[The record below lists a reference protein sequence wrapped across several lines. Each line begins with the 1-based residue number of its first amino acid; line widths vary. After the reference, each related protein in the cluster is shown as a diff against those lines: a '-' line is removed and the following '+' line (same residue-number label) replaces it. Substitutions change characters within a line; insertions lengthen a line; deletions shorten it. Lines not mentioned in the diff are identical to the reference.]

1 MQFQLFKERNFSDYI
16 NDTFQFFKIHGKHF
30 FKTFFTVNGIPLLI
44 ATVLV
49 YFFSKI
55 YMDFIF
61 TNISNPDGNRPED
74 AFGNF
79 FNENF
84 GLIIVLAILAF
95 IVLVTISIFQFSFP
109 VVYLDL
115 LDSKKGTDFTAK
127 DIFQGMK
134 KRISRILKFFLGA
147 FFVLFPLMMIVMI
160 INVLLCFIIIGIPLL
175 FVMFPAM
182 LSFVQLTF
190 FYYMNSD
197 QGFFTAIS
205 DAYDTVKNQLWPIVG
220 TTAVMM
226 IIIQIVSTIF
236 TMIPYV
242 FGMASMFTT
251 LESGDSEEAFSIIS
265 MMMSIVMVISII
277 VSFIF
282 NNLLLVNQ
290 GMIYYSHI
298 ENSESSFYVDSLDLI
313 GTDSE

>member
-1 MQFQLFKERNFSDYI
+1 MI
-16 NDTFQFFKIHGKHF
+16 
-30 FKTFFTVNGIPLLI
+30 
-44 ATVLV
+44 
-49 YFFSKI
+49 
-55 YMDFIF
+55 
-61 TNISNPDGNRPED
+61 
-74 AFGNF
+74 
-79 FNENF
+79 
-84 GLIIVLAILAF
+84 
-95 IVLVTISIFQFSFP
+95 
-109 VVYLDL
+109 
-115 LDSKKGTDFTAK
+115 
-127 DIFQGMK
+127 
-134 KRISRILKFFLGA
+134 
-147 FFVLFPLMMIVMI
+147 IVMI

-205 DAYDTVKNQLWPIVG
+205 DAYDTVKNQLWHIVG